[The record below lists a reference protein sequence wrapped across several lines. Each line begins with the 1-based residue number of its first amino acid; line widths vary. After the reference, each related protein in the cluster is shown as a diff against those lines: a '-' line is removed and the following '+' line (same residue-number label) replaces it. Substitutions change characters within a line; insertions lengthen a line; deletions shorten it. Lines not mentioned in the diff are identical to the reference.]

1 MSVHPAVLPAQ
12 VLVESAE
19 VQSGLAAGVSMCV
32 LGGGGGGVEALH
44 KVNIH
49 PACL

>member
-32 LGGGGGGVEALH
+32 LGGGVEALH